1 MKKQGSR
8 RFWQFFAIFPTIFF
22 LFFRKRWILN
32 PESSTIVIESNIFG
46 TEDTRQRQKNN
57 NAVCFGD
64 LYMQT
69 NTTP

>member
-1 MKKQGSR
+1 MLENTERAIKKE
-8 RFWQFFAIFPTIFF
+8 
-22 LFFRKRWILN
+22 N
-32 PESSTIVIESNIFG
+32 PEKLATFG
-46 TEDTRQRQKNN
+46 AEDTRQRQKYN